1 MVIAHPD
8 VTVNTM
14 TSNHIKQ
21 IYLNRSKKWQDGS
34 RIHLTILSNHPSTT
48 LFMEKYLGKRNT
60 QFDRYWKRQL
70 FSGKGI
76 PPEYF
81 KTLEDLLHYIHTTK
95 GAIGIIDCNTPPAG
109 VSVILLVE

>member
-1 MVIAHPD
+1 MIIAHPD
-8 VTVNTM
+8 ITVNEM
-14 TSNHIKQ
+14 TSNRIKQ

-34 RIHLTILSNHPSTT
+34 RIRLTILSNHPTTT
-48 LFMEKYLGKRNT
+48 LFMTKYLGKSST

-81 KTLEDLLHYIHTTK
+81 KTLEDLLHYIHITK
-95 GAIGIIDCNTPPAG
+95 GAIGFIDSNTPPAG
-109 VSVILLVE
+109 VTVIMLAE